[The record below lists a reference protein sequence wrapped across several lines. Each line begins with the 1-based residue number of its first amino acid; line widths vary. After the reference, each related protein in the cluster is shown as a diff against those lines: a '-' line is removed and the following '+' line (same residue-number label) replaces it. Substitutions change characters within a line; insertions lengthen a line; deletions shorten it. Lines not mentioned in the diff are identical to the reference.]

1 MVGHFDH
8 ETGKDD
14 RYSLG
19 QSIGSEVLFIPKSE
33 DVGEGKSVLLTVG
46 SSFETHSSNLY
57 IFDALEIS
65 KGPLAVVHLSHCV
78 PAGSHVTWRQCSYR
92 YRHC

>member
-8 ETGKDD
+8 ETDKDD

-19 QSIGSEVLFIPKSE
+19 QSTASEALFVPKSE
-33 DVGEGKSVLLTVG
+33 DAGEGEGYLLTVG
-46 SSFETHSSNLY
+46 SSFETHTSSLY

-78 PAGSHVTWRQCSYR
+78 PAGFHGTWRQGS
-92 YRHC
+92 